1 MRIREKALAAAL
13 AFCTLSSPLVASPGA
28 VYEVSAVLSHA
39 GEPFAA
45 PTATVKAGQPATL
58 EVTGPNA
65 HKITLKVTDLAQDK
79 IQVAAAVASP
89 HGSMAPTVV
98 LRPGE
103 PGTVSVGDLSLELT
117 VKRTDG

>member
-13 AFCTLSSPLVASPGA
+13 ALCTLSSPLIASPGA
-28 VYEVSAVLSHA
+28 AYEVSVVLSHA

-45 PTATVKAGQPATL
+45 PTATVKAGQPASV
-58 EVTGPNA
+58 EVTGPKA
-65 HKITLKVTDLAQDK
+65 HKITLEVTDLARDE
-79 IQVAAAVASP
+79 IQISATVASP

-103 PGTVSVGDLSLELT
+103 PGRVSVGALSLELT